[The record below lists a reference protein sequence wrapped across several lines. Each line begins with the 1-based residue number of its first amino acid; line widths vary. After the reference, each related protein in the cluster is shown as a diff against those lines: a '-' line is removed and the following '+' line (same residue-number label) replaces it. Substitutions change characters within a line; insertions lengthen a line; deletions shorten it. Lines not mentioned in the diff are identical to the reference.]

1 MSTRPA
7 SIGIKRFALIGAVA
21 GTAALAALG
30 GCAYQGNGQGPGLDN
45 PISRRS
51 VWMSYLSGDD
61 LRRACHAGAPD
72 RLRLVYNAHWND
84 QVRVYELD
92 GGAAP
97 LLRQRV
103 IGPMDLGHFS
113 LSTAA
118 EPLTGWLAQRPL
130 SAAQYQAVAA
140 AAAGAAQASPVPVDS
155 TFASDS
161 FYWVLSGC
169 QQGHFLFNAWQ
180 YNAMGGD
187 NSRYNALT
195 FPARLAALDTTGI
208 PLAWPHPMSGFDVAN
223 QLQDRQL
230 RWYLR
235 VYADHVGPA
244 DGI

>member
-1 MSTRPA
+1 MS
-7 SIGIKRFALIGAVA
+7 KRLALIGAVL
-21 GTAALAALG
+21 GTAVPVLLG
-30 GCAYQGNGQGPGLDN
+30 GCAYQGGGQGPGLDD
-45 PISRRS
+45 PFSRRT

-61 LRRACHAGAPD
+61 LRQACHAGAPE

-84 QVRVYELD
+84 QVRVYELE

-97 LLRQRV
+97 LLHQRV
-103 IGPMDLGHFS
+103 IGPMDLSHFS

-118 EPLTGWLAQRPL
+118 EPLTGRLAQRPL
-130 SAAQYQAVAA
+130 SPAQYQAVAA
-140 AAAGAAQASPVPVDS
+140 SAFGAATATPVPVDS

-161 FYWVLSGC
+161 YYWVLSGC
-169 QQGHFLFNAWQ
+169 QNGHFRFNAWQ

-187 NSRYNALT
+187 NSRYNTLT

-208 PLAWPHPMSGFDVAN
+208 PLAWPHPMSGLDVAN
-223 QLQDRQL
+223 QLQDREL